1 MSDQTELMD
10 KLLKRGAP
18 TPREMTGAAI
28 SPREMTGAAISR
40 KEMDNTQAQAQ
51 MDIQNEIAR
60 AIRERSGAAPSQSEI
75 QSMISSMNSLAQRD
89 KMNSQRRLVE
99 LLLRNATGA
108 AVSQSEVDSYMNN
121 PLAMRSLLGE
131 FLRKQTGAAPTQSE
145 IDNIL
150 N

>member
-1 MSDQTELMD
+1 MADQTELMD

-18 TPREMTGAAI
+18 TPKEMTGAAI
-28 SPREMTGAAISR
+28 SPR
-40 KEMDNTQAQAQ
+40 EMDNTQAQAQ

-60 AIRERSGAAPSQSEI
+60 AIRERTGAAPSQSEI
-75 QSMISSMNSLAQRD
+75 QSMMSSMNPLAQRD
-89 KMNSQRRLVE
+89 KMNSTRRLVE

-108 AVSQSEVDSYMNN
+108 AVSQSEVDSYINN

-131 FLRKQTGAAPTQSE
+131 FLRKQTGAAPSQSE